1 LAALAN
7 TIFLYFSH
15 SVAQCFY
22 DRNKTNYYGGVFVV
36 GGEKIKKIAYVYVCR
51 MGWGVAG
58 GEVQRKHLQTS
69 CRKKPV
75 PTACLK
81 HT

>member
-1 LAALAN
+1 M
-7 TIFLYFSH
+7 
-15 SVAQCFY
+15 
-22 DRNKTNYYGGVFVV
+22 FVV

-69 CRKKPV
+69 CRKEPV
-75 PTACLK
+75 PWRQSLNGNSLK
-81 HT
+81 GTI